1 MITLRQI
8 EDAAKIIREGG
19 LVAFPTETVY
29 GLGANALNPDA
40 VARIFIEKERPSFDP
55 LIVHINSTD
64 YLPLLCKNPDDYLYK
79 LAEAFWPGP
88 LTMVVPKSKI
98 VPDIV
103 TSGLPTVA
111 IRMPANAVA
120 LKLIESAGCPI
131 AAPSANKF
139 GRLSPTSAQHVMK
152 QLPGVDCILDG
163 GKSTIGIESTVI
175 SVTSAGFDVLRYG
188 SITLQ
193 QIELFLPYMPA
204 SAKQASKQASPGFLK
219 SHYSPV
225 KPLFFID
232 DKSIG
237 DTSNAGIVSFA
248 GKNIK
253 GFKAVEILSANADL
267 KEAAINLFGALH
279 RLEEAEI
286 DFIVVEPVPEIGIG
300 LAIMDRLRKAA
311 YQYTRESLTN
321 TIN

>member
-1 MITLRQI
+1 MITLQQI

-64 YLPLLCKNPDDYLYK
+64 YLPLLCKNPHDYLYK

-139 GRLSPTSAQHVMK
+139 GRLSPTSAQHVKK

-188 SITLQ
+188 SITRQ
-193 QIELFLPYMPA
+193 QIELFLPFVPA
-204 SAKQASKQASPGFLK
+204 SAKQEIKQASPGFMK

-225 KPLFFID
+225 KPLFFIGD
-232 DKSIG
+232 NSIG

-311 YQYTRESLTN
+311 YQYSRESLTN

>member
-1 MITLRQI
+1 MDTLKEII
-8 EDAAKIIREGG
+8 EAAKIIREGG

-40 VARIFIEKERPSFDP
+40 VAKIFIEKERPSFDP

-64 YLPLLCKNPDDYLYK
+64 YLPLLCKSPDEHLYK
-79 LAEAFWPGP
+79 IAEAFWPGP
-88 LTMVVPKSKI
+88 LTIVVPKSEI

-111 IRMPANAVA
+111 IRMPANAIA
-120 LKLIESAGCPI
+120 LKLIEAAGCPI

-139 GRLSPTSAQHVMK
+139 GRLSPTSARHVMK
-152 QLPGVDCILDG
+152 QLPGIDCILDG

-188 SITLQ
+188 SITRK
-193 QIELFLPYMPA
+193 QIERFLPYL
-204 SAKQASKQASPGFLK
+204 STLAKEGTAPASPGFMK

-225 KPLFFID
+225 KPLFIMGHD
-232 DKSIG
+232 RISDI
-237 DTSNAGIVSFA
+237 SNAGIVSFT

-253 GFKAVEILSANADL
+253 GYKAVEILSENADL
-267 KEAAINLFGALH
+267 KEAAVNLFGALH

-286 DFIVVEPVPEIGIG
+286 DFIVAEPVPEADIG

-311 YQYTRESLTN
+311 YQYSRMSEK
-321 TIN
+321 TIIN